1 MLFPQQELIS
11 SLPYIQDDVVNKYR
25 LFGPRKRKLKGA
37 FNDEASITN
46 SNIIH

>member
-1 MLFPQQELIS
+1 MS
-11 SLPYIQDDVVNKYR
+11 KYR
-25 LFGPRKRKLKGA
+25 LFGPRERDLKGA